1 MNKVLL
7 ITIGIISTLLVS
19 CSKDKMSKPKLNEE
33 EFTMMLIDIHITDGT
48 LSSQNIYRSGTNY
61 RPSYYYNSIYE
72 KYQIQP
78 AEFDSCVAYYANNT
92 QNFTKIYDRVIDSLN
107 RLETKYRIDIKNAR
121 LEQDTVNLWN
131 RKKHWKIPK
140 DGRPNFRFSIPVDQK
155 GIYTVSADIRI
166 LKNDQTENPRMEAYF
181 WKKDTVNGP
190 QKIPFDTKIIER
202 DSMFQNYTIQL
213 EYQDT
218 NYTEL
223 RGNVFNWDNKSINFT
238 QEYEIKNIIIFNPE
252 IKPDT
257 TEIEKE
263 IERHLNKDGDYLHEL
278 K

>member
-1 MNKVLL
+1 
-7 ITIGIISTLLVS
+7 
-19 CSKDKMSKPKLNEE
+19 
-33 EFTMMLIDIHITDGT
+33 
-48 LSSQNIYRSGTNY
+48 
-61 RPSYYYNSIYE
+61 
-72 KYQIQP
+72 
-78 AEFDSCVAYYANNT
+78 
-92 QNFTKIYDRVIDSLN
+92 
-107 RLETKYRIDIKNAR
+107 
-121 LEQDTVNLWN
+121 
-131 RKKHWKIPK
+131 
-140 DGRPNFRFSIPVDQK
+140 
-155 GIYTVSADIRI
+155 
-166 LKNDQTENPRMEAYF
+166 MEAYF